1 MRIMAH
7 TDGIAAHFFELF
19 KAAYPD
25 FFCNGGTECT
35 GIVVNAD
42 PLISWDFIAERIHN
56 RHQKRK
62 VRIPTRNLSAKKRR
76 SHPWLCGAMFRVYI
90 KDGCFGD
97 HSVGCATVPSVFSF
111 AVSPG
116 RRVAL
121 CSAKNTV
128 FPF

>member
-42 PLISWDFIAERIHN
+42 PLNFHGDFI
-56 RHQKRK
+56 QKESIIGIK
-62 VRIPTRNLSAKKRR
+62 TEGADTYTELVCKKGGVILGFVE
-76 SHPWLCGAMFRVYI
+76 P
-90 KDGCFGD
+90 CFE
-97 HSVGCATVPSVFSF
+97 CI
-111 AVSPG
+111 
-116 RRVAL
+116 
-121 CSAKNTV
+121 
-128 FPF
+128 